1 MAVKYPP
8 PSPPFI
14 RARNQGG
21 RQTPKAIVMHG
32 TVSSDNAGTAR
43 RIAQWWA
50 GPTSPMSSAHY
61 VVDPKEV
68 IQCVGDHSIAYHV
81 GYNTGSIG
89 VELCDEQKGP
99 ASRWNDANSR
109 AILARAARLVAELC
123 LAYNIEPVRPSI
135 ADLKRKGPH
144 GIYGHNDSRLAFGRT
159 THTDPRDFDW
169 QGFLRLV
176 RAEIAKIKAQANGG
190 DTGTYK
196 DRMDPAAYF
205 VGAKGGHVKWLA
217 NRLVKH
223 GYKRF
228 YGDGVD
234 KTFTADEDRK
244 AVAAFQRAQGWKGK
258 DADGL
263 PGPETLKRLK
273 AKPEPKHKDPK
284 PPQSPQPVPT
294 PPTPAPQPE
303 PTPYADVMIAT
314 KAGIQNAEQ
323 AKRAAARAGLPFW
336 AACALLQKESNGRNV
351 YGHDK
356 GAERPAE
363 YVTKANFEPFYQR
376 VLNGALS
383 NGVGPAQITWAG
395 RVVNG
400 KRDGGYF
407 KEMLDEG
414 LRPWHV
420 EDNMFFGFRLL
431 RRHYSANGNSW
442 EKAGTRYNG
451 SEAYGK
457 DFLAKVKEWRQR
469 LDAKD
474 PLNPVLDGTPTP
486 DPEPEPKPKRKS
498 SRIRFAH
505 ASMQFSD
512 TPDQVQADAE
522 KLFDR
527 FLEKDVEIVT
537 GTEANDAKVWR
548 PLKAEADK
556 AGYRFFKQRDC
567 WIAVQRDLIK
577 GGWKSGYVPVIESY
591 EGVGKHT
598 DKGIVWVS
606 FNTEAYGRITVG
618 AAHYLTKGSPVAK
631 DPERRQNLELNARFG
646 PALTKWAKE
655 HGKGTGLV
663 FYGGDQNIVDRDGD
677 TFFGA
682 PLTSAWDELKKWQ
695 NTGRGNID
703 VIASYDRDKRV
714 KAKWINAKNDR
725 KFHLHTD
732 HFLVEAVYVVE
743 HLPGR

>member
-1 MAVKYPP
+1 MAAKYPP

-43 RIAQWWA
+43 NIARWWNGA
-50 GPTSPMSSAHY
+50 GSPMSSCHY

-68 IQCVGDHSIAYHV
+68 IQCVGDHSIAYHC

-89 VELCDEQKGP
+89 VELCDEQTGP
-99 ASRWNDANSR
+99 ASRWRDADSK
-109 AILARAARLVAELC
+109 AIIARAARLVAELC
-123 LAYNIEPVRPSI
+123 LAYDIEPVRPSI

-144 GIYGHNDSRLAFGRT
+144 GIYGHNDSRLAFGHT

-169 QGFLRLV
+169 RNFLRLV

-190 DTGTYK
+190 NTGTKK
-196 DRMDPAAYF
+196 DKMVPEAYF
-205 VGAKGGHVKWLA
+205 VGAKGPHVRWLA

-223 GYKRF
+223 GFKRF
-228 YGDGVD
+228 YKNGVD
-234 KTFTADEDRK
+234 KTFTAGEDRK
-244 AVAAFQRAQGWKGK
+244 ALAAFQRSQGWKGQ
-258 DADGL
+258 DANGL
-263 PGPETLKRLK
+263 PGPVTLKRLAAKPKPKHK
-273 AKPEPKHKDPK
+273 AEDPKPEPQPDPKPEPK
-284 PPQSPQPVPT
+284 
-294 PPTPAPQPE
+294 PAPE
-303 PTPYADVMIAT
+303 TPYTDVLVAA
-314 KAGIQNAEQ
+314 KAGIRNAE
-323 AKRAAARAGLPFW
+323 AARRAAARAGIPFW
-336 AACALLQKESNGRNV
+336 AACALLEKESHGRNV

-383 NGVGPAQITWAG
+383 NGVGPCQITWAG
-395 RVVNG
+395 SVKNG

-407 KEMLDEG
+407 REMLSEG

-420 EDNMFFGFRLL
+420 GDNMFFGFRLL
-431 RRHYSANGNSW
+431 RRHYTANGDSW

-451 SEAYGK
+451 RESYGA
-457 DFLAKVKEWRQR
+457 DFLAKVKEWRAR
-469 LDAKD
+469 LDPKA
-474 PLNPVLDGTPTP
+474 PLNPVLDGE
-486 DPEPEPKPKRKS
+486 PEPEPEPDKPKRKS

-512 TPDQVQADAE
+512 SPDQVQHDAE

-527 FLEKDVEIVT
+527 FIEKDVEIIT

-548 PLKAEADK
+548 RLKAEANK

-577 GGWKSGYVPVIESY
+577 GGWKSGYVPVIESH
-591 EGVGKHT
+591 EGVGRHT

-606 FNTEAYGRITVG
+606 FNTEKYGRITVG
-618 AAHYLTKGSPVAK
+618 AAHYLTKGRPNAKSP
-631 DPERRQNLELNARFG
+631 EYRQNLEFNARFG

-655 HGKGTGLV
+655 HGKGNALV
-663 FYGGDQNIVDRDGD
+663 FYGGDQNIVDRTAD

-682 PLTSAWDELKKWQ
+682 PLTSAWDELKHYE
-695 NTGRGNID
+695 NTGHGNID
-703 VIASYDRDKRV
+703 VIASYDRDGRV
-714 KAKWINAKNDR
+714 KAKRIHARNDKR
-725 KFHLHTD
+725 FHLHTD
-732 HFLVEAVYVVE
+732 HFLVEAVYEVK

>member
-43 RIAQWWA
+43 NIARWWN
-50 GPTSPMSSAHY
+50 GSGSPMSSCHY

-68 IQCVGDHSIAYHV
+68 IQCVGDHSIAYHC

-89 VELCDEQKGP
+89 VELCDEQTGP
-99 ASRWNDANSR
+99 ASRWKDADSR

-123 LAYNIEPVRPSI
+123 LAYDIEPVRPTT
-135 ADLKRKGPH
+135 AQLRAKGPH

-176 RAEIAKIKAQANGG
+176 RQEIAKIKATAEGAN
-190 DTGTYK
+190 TGTRK
-196 DRMDPAAYF
+196 DKMVPEAYF
-205 VGAKGGHVKWLA
+205 VGAKGPHVKWLA
-217 NRLVKH
+217 ERLVKH
-223 GYKRF
+223 GFKRF
-228 YGDGVD
+228 YKNGTDPL
-234 KTFTADEDRK
+234 FTAGEDRK
-244 AVAAFQRAQGWKGK
+244 ALAAFQRSQGWEGQ
-258 DADGL
+258 DANGL
-263 PGPETLKRLK
+263 PGPVTLKRLA
-273 AKPEPKHKDPK
+273 AKPKPKHKDEEPPK
-284 PPQSPQPVPT
+284 PEPVPT
-294 PPTPAPQPE
+294 PPTPQPE
-303 PTPYADVMIAT
+303 TPYDAVLTAT
-314 KAGIQNAEQ
+314 KAGIQNAEA
-323 AKRAAARAGLPFW
+323 AKRAAIRAGIPFW
-336 AACALLQKESNGRNV
+336 AACALLEKESHGRNV
-351 YGHDK
+351 YGHDA

-395 RVVNG
+395 RVEGG

-407 KEMLDEG
+407 REMLAEG

-431 RRHYSANGNSW
+431 RQHYSANGDSW

-451 SEAYGK
+451 RESYGA

-469 LDAKD
+469 LGAKD
-474 PLNPVLDGTPTP
+474 PLNPVLDGSA
-486 DPEPEPKPKRKS
+486 PEPEPKPEKKA

-512 TPDQVQADAE
+512 SPAQVQSDAE
-522 KLFDR
+522 RLFDR
-527 FLEKDVEIVT
+527 FLEKDVEIIT

-548 PLKAEADK
+548 RLKAEAEK

-567 WIAVQRDLIK
+567 WVAVQKDLIK
-577 GGWKSGYVPVIESY
+577 GGWKSGYVPVIESF
-591 EGVGKHT
+591 EGIGKHT

-606 FNTEAYGRITVG
+606 FETEHYGRITVG
-618 AAHYLTKGSPVAK
+618 AAHYLTKGRPDAK
-631 DPERRQNLELNARFG
+631 DPLYKSNLEFNARFG
-646 PALTKWAKE
+646 PALEKWARE
-655 HGKGTGLV
+655 HGEGTNLV

-682 PLTSAWDELKKWQ
+682 PLTSAWDELKKYE
-695 NTGRGNID
+695 NTGHGNID
-703 VIASYDRDKRV
+703 VIASYNPDARV
-714 KAKWINAKNDR
+714 KAVWINAKDDR
-725 KFHLHTD
+725 EFKLFTD
-732 HFLVEAVYVVE
+732 HFLVEAAYEVE
-743 HLPGR
+743 HLG